1 MKTKLLIAA
10 VMFFALAVA
19 AQAQTS
25 FQVSSI
31 PVTTVASCGAS
42 ELTGDIIFTAISGS
56 NNAGTGTITV
66 TYPVGVNVALLGS
79 VIKIFA
85 GAGPVPVESV
95 ADEALVTAS
104 GNTLTVPISEA
115 TTSTTVIRIS
125 GVRVNVA
132 GAVTP
137 GSPVLVN
144 VTSSG
149 TTGFAFVGGQTNLVV
164 ISNVQPAFKAFG
176 SALAGFS
183 NATAVSVAA
192 FNAAVT
198 GTNPVVINIK
208 ENFNTAFQ
216 NGINGQLVQLTFS
229 AIPAGLQ
236 LTLPVSVTTTSA
248 TPGGGGDGYQ
258 LATVSGSGNTFAV
271 TNSAAVATLNST
283 SASLV
288 VYYHLTTPSATS
300 GNFSDTLSIPV
311 TVGTIAVPTFPI
323 PLGSVSVTVA
333 LAPVDTSVLKNMSYV
348 PRYGSDQCA
357 IGPATILNV
366 VSARTALMMPYALF
380 SSTPAYNTGIAIA
393 NTTTDAGDL
402 NMGFALGTTATPQT
416 GAIKFYFFPQTGI
429 TGPSAF
435 STSTAPSST
444 PGGGFTAG
452 TGFIA
457 SGSTYVVNLS
467 ELLSAAGFTGSFW
480 QGYIIAVCD
489 FTNGHGQYFIGNA
502 GAASGVFEQGALMLV
517 LSPPFTVNLGTGST
531 TFGGRTAQS
540 GPEQLVH

>member
-31 PVTTVASCGAS
+31 PVTTVAACGAS
-42 ELTGDIIFTAISGS
+42 ELSGDIIFTAISGS
-56 NNAGTGTITV
+56 NGAGTGTITV
-66 TYPVGVNVALLGS
+66 TYPTGVNVALLGS
-79 VIKIFA
+79 TIKIFA
-85 GAGPVPVESV
+85 GAGPVPPESA
-95 ADEALVTAS
+95 ADEALVTAAA
-104 GNTLTVPISEA
+104 NILTVPITEA
-115 TTSTTVIRIS
+115 TTATTVIRIS

-132 GAVTP
+132 GTGVT
-137 GSPVLVN
+137 SVTVN

-164 ISNVQPAFKAFG
+164 ISSVQPAFKAFG
-176 SALAGFS
+176 SAAGGFS

-192 FNAAVT
+192 FNAGVT
-198 GTNPVVINIK
+198 GANPVVINIK
-208 ENFNTAFQ
+208 ENFTAFQ
-216 NGINGQLVQLTFS
+216 NGVNGQLVQLTFS

-236 LTLPVSVTTTSA
+236 LSLPVSATTTSA

-271 TNSAAVATLNST
+271 TRSAAVQTLNST

-288 VYYHLTTPSATS
+288 VYYVMTTPSATS
-300 GNFSDTLSIPV
+300 GNSLDTLPIPV

-323 PLGSVSVTVA
+323 PLGTVSVTVA
-333 LAPVDTSVLKNMSYV
+333 LAPVDTSVAKNMSYV
-348 PRYGSDQCA
+348 PRYGADQCA
-357 IGPATILNV
+357 IGPATILTV

-416 GAIKFYFFPQTGI
+416 GAIKFYFFPQSGI

-517 LSPPFTVNLGTGST
+517 LDPTQRQALG
-531 TFGGRTAQS
+531 
-540 GPEQLVH
+540 GPEKLEN